1 MSEPRSG
8 SRPGDA
14 APVPTPPTEIQPAA
28 DDAESHGPSTG
39 AGSDSAGPPS
49 DQARPTEPETAGAG
63 ARPDHGTPP
72 AYGTPPAP
80 GTPPAYPAPPVY
92 GSPAGPVPMNPPEE
106 RNWAMAAHLSSFVA
120 AYVALGFLGPL
131 LVMLTAGGR
140 SPFVR
145 RHAVEALNFNLS
157 VLIYVIACVPLSLI
171 LIGIPMLLALAILY
185 LVTTVQ
191 GAIAASR
198 GQEYRYPLTIRL
210 VS

>member
-8 SRPGDA
+8 TSPGDTT
-14 APVPTPPTEIQPAA
+14 PVPTPPTENPPAAA
-28 DDAESHGPSTG
+28 DDATESRGPSTG
-39 AGSDSAGPPS
+39 IGRGSAGTTP
-49 DQARPTEPETAGAG
+49 DQARTTEPEAPGAG
-63 ARPDHGTPP
+63 AQPAHGTPP
-72 AYGTPPAP
+72 APT
-80 GTPPAYPAPPVY
+80 APPVY
-92 GSPAGPVPMNPPEE
+92 GTPAIPAPMNPPEE

-131 LVMLTAGGR
+131 LVMLAAGGR

-157 VLIYVIACVPLSLI
+157 VLIYVVVCVPLVFV

-185 LVTTVQ
+185 LVATVQ
-191 GAIAASR
+191 GAVAASR
-198 GQEYRYPLTIRL
+198 GQDYRYPLTIRL